1 MENYILL
8 NNDDINSHGS
18 SCRVS
23 ITEMKSAI
31 RTLEFVGIRYCSEAG
46 VLTEM
51 RFREGVMWS
60 SVYGVDFGSD
70 HPTARR
76 FD

>member
-1 MENYILL
+1 
-8 NNDDINSHGS
+8 
-18 SCRVS
+18 
-23 ITEMKSAI
+23 MKCFKSTSLAI
-31 RTLEFVGIRYCSEAG
+31 ELIGIRYCSEAG

-51 RFREGVMWS
+51 RFREGAMWS
-60 SVYGVDFGSD
+60 SIYGVDFGSD